1 MNEPRACKLV
11 RGRDVQLKKTNLDM
25 QRKKASLWPWPMLKT
40 RETVRPVERELR
52 FMVDLART
60 GCETGCVQNIKALE
74 GEKTGKEQ
82 GMWLLCGNCKGFKV
96 AATAGCAMVTRP
108 LAAEQFF

>member
-1 MNEPRACKLV
+1 MQVNARQGCSAA
-11 RGRDVQLKKTNLDM
+11 KKTNLDM

-60 GCETGCVQNIKALE
+60 GCETGLRTLKRWRAKKLE
-74 GEKTGKEQ
+74 TNWACGCTAVVAKCSRWLPRRDAQWSQ
-82 GMWLLCGNCKGFKV
+82 GHLLL
-96 AATAGCAMVTRP
+96 M
-108 LAAEQFF
+108 QFF